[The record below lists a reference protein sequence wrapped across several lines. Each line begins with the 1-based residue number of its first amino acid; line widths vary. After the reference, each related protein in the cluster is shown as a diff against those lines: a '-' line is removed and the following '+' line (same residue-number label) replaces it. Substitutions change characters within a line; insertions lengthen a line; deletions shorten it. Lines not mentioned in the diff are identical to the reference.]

1 MTINTDTLAI
11 ILVSASL
18 LVIAMLI
25 HYVVRVGQR
34 YDQLCIAGL
43 LAASFGLQQS
53 GRALDAPGNLFPA
66 LSLGFALLCIALTIW
81 TEGLRRARKPR

>member
-1 MTINTDTLAI
+1 MTTTDTLAV
-11 ILVSASL
+11 ILVGASL

-25 HYVVRVGQR
+25 HYVIRVGRR

-53 GRALDAPGNLFPA
+53 GRGLDAPGNLFPT
-66 LSLGFALLCIALTIW
+66 LSFGFAVLFIAVTIW
-81 TEGLRRARKPR
+81 VEGLRRARRAG